1 MDAENRLTHRGRL
14 YINGVIAIGAVVLA
28 TAVAEL
34 PVGADGHYLD
44 DWLILAALT
53 AISGSAT
60 VRLPSIPASL
70 SVSETFVFTCVLL
83 FGPAAGTL
91 TVALDGLIIS
101 LWLTKRRKEL
111 HRVLF
116 NIAAPA
122 ISIWVAS
129 QVFFYLAG
137 TDPIAY
143 STEAA
148 KLKKI
153 VVPLL
158 VFTVLF
164 FSINSWLIAF
174 AVYFETG
181 NSPYKVWR
189 TNFMWLSLNFFC
201 GASVA
206 ALLAVSVNPNNVDL
220 TYLGAVIPLLLAL
233 YLTYRTAMGRV
244 QDAMSHL
251 QRVNKL
257 HLATIE
263 TLAHAVDAK
272 DQVTH
277 GHIRRVQ
284 QLTTEVARALGV
296 TDEVQLRAIE
306 ASALLHDM
314 GKLAIP
320 EHILNK
326 PGKLTPAEFEKMKLH
341 ASIGAEILSSIEFPY
356 PVVPIV
362 RHHHENWDGTG
373 YPDRIAGVDI
383 PIGARILSVVD
394 CFDAL
399 TSDRPYRAALTPFAA
414 LQIVRE
420 RRGSMYDPLVVDT
433 FERIQETV
441 GLIVPN
447 QKPSAVEIAKVQ
459 ENIDT
464 DPPVRQPRIA
474 SEGLTTL
481 RLLELLSVY
490 RNESWSLVGD
500 LVIQRLRAAVA
511 FDEAAVFLYDQSRDD
526 LVGVWTSGTQ
536 LAGLMKGA
544 RIAKGTGVSGWV
556 AANMTPMLNS
566 PVGLDVLATSGPMG
580 NWDGLS
586 LSVPLLDAERL
597 VGVFTLYRL
606 TADPRFGERERDIVA
621 RASESITRLIK
632 NGVEPTA
639 GRFATANDLDGF
651 LRRATGSR
659 RPTDGEM
666 VLAVF
671 QTKAA
676 RLTNDSS
683 QLVAGELQTQL
694 RGDDVLFVCDL
705 STVVVLLASCTPA
718 TAEVAVGRLV
728 QHVNAS
734 SSTTGSGIVSGSI
747 VCAPRDG
754 STLAALLDVADRA
767 LSKSVA

>member
-1 MDAENRLTHRGRL
+1 MNAENRLTRGGRL
-14 YINGVIAIGAVVLA
+14 YINGVIAIGACVLVTAA
-28 TAVAEL
+28 TDL
-34 PVGADGHYLD
+34 PKGPDGYYL

-70 SVSETFVFTCVLL
+70 SVSETFVFTSVLL
-83 FGPAAGTL
+83 FGPPAGTL

-101 LWLTKRRKEL
+101 LWLTKRRKEI

-122 ISIWVAS
+122 ISIWIAS

-137 TDPIAY
+137 IDPIAY
-143 STEAA
+143 SSKQITI
-148 KLKKI
+148 KQFVL
-153 VVPLL
+153 PLL

-181 NSPYKVWR
+181 NPPYTVWR

-206 ALLAVSVNPNNVDL
+206 ALLAVSVDPENVDL

-244 QDAMSHL
+244 EDAMSHL

-284 QLTTEVARALGV
+284 QLTTEVASALGV
-296 TDEVQLRAIE
+296 SDELQLRAIE

-362 RHHHENWDGTG
+362 RHHHENWDGSG
-373 YPDRIAGVDI
+373 YPDGIAGVDI

-399 TSDRPYRAALTPFAA
+399 TSDRPYRPALTPTAA
-414 LQIVRE
+414 LEIVRD
-420 RRGSMYDPLVVDT
+420 RRGNMYDPLVVDT
-433 FERIQETV
+433 FERVQETV

-447 QKPSAVEIAKVQ
+447 QKPSSLHPARLNDRVVDDK
-459 ENIDT
+459 
-464 DPPVRQPRIA
+464 PVHHPRIA
-474 SEGLTTL
+474 SEGLATL

-490 RNESWSLVGD
+490 RNESWSHVGD
-500 LVIQRLRAAVA
+500 LVVQRLRAAVA
-511 FDEAAVFLYDQSRDD
+511 FDEAAVFLYDSSADD
-526 LVGVWTSGTQ
+526 LVGVWTSGNQ
-536 LAGLMKGA
+536 VAGLMKGA
-544 RIAKGTGVSGWV
+544 RIAKGAGVSGWV
-556 AANMTPMLNS
+556 AANVKPMLNS
-566 PVGLDVLATSGPMG
+566 PVALDVLASAASSSVGTI
-580 NWDGLS
+580 GLT
-586 LSVPLLDAERL
+586 LSVPLVDGERL
-597 VGVFTLYRL
+597 TGVFTVYRL
-606 TADPRFGERERDIVA
+606 SESPFGEREHDIVS
-621 RASESITRLIK
+621 RTSASMTRLIK
-632 NGVEPTA
+632 NGLEPA
-639 GRFATANDLDGF
+639 PGRFASAHDLDVF
-651 LRRATGSR
+651 LRRTLESR
-659 RPTDGEM
+659 RMTDGQL
-666 VLAVF
+666 VFGVF
-671 QTKAA
+671 QASSLKAQPESA
-676 RLTNDSS
+676 HRLASD
-683 QLVAGELQTQL
+683 LQPQL
-694 RGDDVLFVCDL
+694 RGDDVLFVCD
-705 STVVVLLASCTPA
+705 SRTVVVLLASSTPA
-718 TAEVAVGRLV
+718 SAEVALDRLLH
-728 QHVNAS
+728 QMNAAS
-734 SSTTGSGIVSGSI
+734 SGASSGTISASL

-754 STLAALLDVADRA
+754 ATLASLLDVADRS
-767 LSKSVA
+767 LGRSVA

>member
-1 MDAENRLTHRGRL
+1 MNAEPRLSPNGRF
-14 YINGVIAIGAVVLA
+14 YIHGVIAVGAAVL
-28 TAVAEL
+28 VAAISEL
-34 PVGADGHYLD
+34 PKGPEGYYT

-60 VRLPSIPASL
+60 VKLPSIPASL

-83 FGPAAGTL
+83 FGPPAGTL

-101 LWLTKRRKEL
+101 LWLSKNRKEL
-111 HRVLF
+111 HRILF
-116 NIAAPA
+116 NVAAPA

-129 QVFFYLAG
+129 NVFFYFAG
-137 TDPIAY
+137 IDPIAY
-143 STEAA
+143 SSSSDPVSI
-148 KLKKI
+148 KDFVL
-153 VVPLL
+153 PLL

-164 FSINSWLIAF
+164 FSINSWMIAF
-174 AVYFETG
+174 AVSFETG
-181 NSPYKVWR
+181 NSPLKIWR

-206 ALLAVSVNPNNVDL
+206 ALLAVSVDPDKVDL

-244 QDAMSHL
+244 QDAMNHL

-284 QLTTEVARALGV
+284 QLTTDVARAIGV
-296 TDEVQLRAIE
+296 TDDVQLRAIE

-399 TSDRPYRAALTPFAA
+399 TSDRPYRPALSAQEA
-414 LQIVRE
+414 LAIVRQ
-420 RRGSMYDPLVVDT
+420 RRGNMYDPLVVDM
-433 FERIQETV
+433 FERVQADI
-441 GLIVPN
+441 GMIVPN
-447 QKPSAVEIAKVQ
+447 QEPMAMVTSGTGNESLEEAEIPNV
-459 ENIDT
+459 
-464 DPPVRQPRIA
+464 VMA
-474 SEGLTTL
+474 SEGLATL
-481 RLLELLSVY
+481 RLLELLSAY
-490 RNESWSLVGD
+490 RNESWSQAGD
-500 LVIQRLRAAVA
+500 LVAQRLKSAVGFDDVAIFVYDFEGDDIRA
-511 FDEAAVFLYDQSRDD
+511 
-526 LVGVWTSGTQ
+526 VWTLGERVGK
-536 LAGLMKGA
+536 AMRGA
-544 RIAKGTGVSGWV
+544 RLGKGTGVSGWV
-556 AANMTPMLNS
+556 AANIKPMLNS
-566 PVGLDVLATSGPMG
+566 PVALDVLANGATHCPFSGVT
-580 NWDGLS
+580 
-586 LSVPLLDAERL
+586 LSVPLLEADH
-597 VGVFTLYRL
+597 VFGVLTLYRL
-606 TADPRFGERERDIVA
+606 NDRPFTEREADIVT
-621 RASESITRLIK
+621 RASETISKLVK
-632 NGVEPTA
+632 A
-639 GRFATANDLDGF
+639 GTHATVGQFATAHDLDVF
-651 LRRATGSR
+651 LRRTLEAR
-659 RPTDGEM
+659 RPADPQR

-671 QTKAA
+671 Q
-676 RLTNDSS
+676 SS
-683 QLVAGELQTQL
+683 SAHTPANASYLLASVLNSYL
-694 RGDDVLFVCDL
+694 RGEDVIFVCD
-705 STVVVLLASCTPA
+705 SRTVVALLTSSNEGTAELA
-718 TAEVAVGRLV
+718 TARLLDLLN
-728 QHVNAS
+728 QNANVKAWGLCTAS
-734 SSTTGSGIVSGSI
+734 V
-747 VCAPRDG
+747 VLAPRDG
-754 STLAALLDVADRA
+754 TTFAHLLDCADRA
-767 LSKSVA
+767 IRRSVA